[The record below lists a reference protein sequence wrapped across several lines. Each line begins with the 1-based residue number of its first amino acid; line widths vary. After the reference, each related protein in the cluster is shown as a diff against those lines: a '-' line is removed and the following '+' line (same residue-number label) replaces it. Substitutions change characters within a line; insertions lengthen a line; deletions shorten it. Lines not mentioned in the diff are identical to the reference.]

1 MSPKPNTAPLAATSR
16 AQSKLEVV
24 ASLPVG
30 ALTAMAAYRDSL
42 REHAPNRRA
51 AWRAWHCLRA
61 LAQHSEVPASAADDY
76 TRLASDWQRIN
87 AALGQ
92 GAVRATSPG

>member
-1 MSPKPNTAPLAATSR
+1 MSSKPNAAPLVATNR
-16 AQSKLEVV
+16 ARSELEVV

-30 ALTAMAAYRDSL
+30 ALAAMAAYRDSL

-92 GAVRATSPG
+92 AAVHATAPG